1 MTFMLIRLLCTRTL
15 HYLYKILDPIGLVQT
30 PADLELSQNLLV
42 PPDLLAVAFVPRLRL
57 TLES

>member
-1 MTFMLIRLLCTRTL
+1 MLIRLLCTRTL